1 MEKRVIELA
10 EQIKRFKTQKT
21 RFKTIR
27 SFLNDEFEI
36 YNRKKQVIELQNY
49 LDKHNLK
56 IFTDEGIIIK
66 LTAIEYPL
74 DTQIR
79 IAYIETNQTNQNP
92 ENVEILSEASGK
104 IIVLKGKSPFKPY
117 KKKKKAIEKL
127 NEFYKTSSTKKGL
140 LVLPTG
146 AGKTATAICWL
157 LKNVINKRQKVIWI
171 AHRHELLEQ
180 VKKELIKQ
188 SFSDLLDNV
197 GEYRVRIIS
206 GYKSHHQANRIQPN
220 DDFIIASKDSLREGS
235 KFLISNFLALNKNT
249 FLVIDEAHHAVART
263 YTELIKLIENQVN
276 TLNVLG
282 LTATPFRTAENEKS
296 FLKAVFKDDIIFS
309 EDLGNLITKKILAKP
324 IIIPIQTNERISNE
338 LSEHDKK
345 LILQFS
351 ELPENVK
358 NKIGKLKN
366 RNRLIV
372 DTFFNDREKYKKTII
387 FALDK
392 DHAIELNSLFNSR
405 ENGISKFVI
414 SGLTNHQYHS
424 LSPTHNKDAVDD
436 FRNNKI
442 QVIIN
447 VNILTEGVDL
457 PDAQSIFLTRPTKS
471 KILLTQM
478 IGRGLRGPEANG
490 SEVAY
495 IVSFIDNWDN
505 LVDWISPKELIN
517 DEAIITYNP
526 IEYQKRQLE
535 LISIKLIEQFTLLID
550 NKIDPA
556 LSARIKALDFKQR
569 YPIGWYSFDIEITEN
584 IDEPYFKN
592 CKILVFINHFEAF
605 TLLSRDIEG
614 LYNNFDF
621 DKNTK
626 LDTAEKQALLK
637 TIKFEYFEN
646 CFPIPAVKDEDLWN
660 FVEFYNQYNLIPPYY
675 TFDKLDELDTSKIAK
690 EIIEKPHTEK
700 ELIDNLWDNGNSI
713 FSEFYDKNFSYFIE
727 DIYTEKRKI
736 MFPQTVIK
744 EHVMPKIIFD
754 IETLKER
761 SLNEWPE
768 PMRTEMKERVYEK
781 YEVPKGERFGKEI
794 DHIIPRNEGGKTVFE
809 NLRVITLKENR
820 EKGKKI
826 IDNNIVQ

>member
-1 MEKRVIELA
+1 MERRVIELA

-21 RFKTIR
+21 RFKSIR
-27 SFLNDEFEI
+27 SFLNEEFEI
-36 YNRKKQVIELQNY
+36 YRRKDQAIELQNY

-56 IFTDEGIIIK
+56 IFTEEGIIIK

-79 IAYIETNQTNQNP
+79 IAYIETNQPNP
-92 ENVEILSEASGK
+92 ENIEIQSEASGK
-104 IIVLKGKSPFKPY
+104 VVVSKGKSPFKPY
-117 KKKKKAIEKL
+117 KHQEKAIEKL
-127 NEFYKTSSTKKGL
+127 NEFYKSNSSKKGL

-197 GEYRVRIIS
+197 VEYRVRIIS
-206 GYKSHHQANRIQPN
+206 GYKSHHQANRILPN

-235 KFLISNFLALNKNT
+235 KFLISNFLAQNKNT

-263 YTELIKLIENQVN
+263 YTELIKIIENQVIN
-276 TLNVLG
+276 LNVLG

-296 FLKAVFKDDIIFS
+296 YLKAVFKDDIIFS

-324 IIIPIQTNERISNE
+324 ILVPILTNENITNE
-338 LSEHDKK
+338 LSEQDKK
-345 LILQFS
+345 DILRFS
-351 ELPENVK
+351 ELPEKVK
-358 NKIGKLKN
+358 NKIGLLKN

-372 DTFFNDREKYKKTII
+372 DSYFNEKEKYKKTII
-387 FALDK
+387 FALDIY
-392 DHAIELNSLFNSR
+392 HAIELNSLFNSR
-405 ENGISKFVI
+405 EKGISKFVI
-414 SGLTNHQYHS
+414 SGQTNNQYNS

-526 IEYQKRQLE
+526 IEYQKHQLE

-550 NKIDPA
+550 NRIDPA
-556 LSARIKALDFKQR
+556 LSAKIKALDFKQR
-569 YPIGWYSFDIEITEN
+569 YPIGWYSFDIEISEN
-584 IDEPYFKN
+584 VDEPYFKN
-592 CKILVFINHFEAF
+592 CKILVFINHYEAF
-605 TLLSRDIEG
+605 TLLSRDIEN
-614 LYNNFDF
+614 LYESFDF
-621 DKNTK
+621 DNDTK
-626 LDTAEKQALLK
+626 LDTAEKQSLLK
-637 TIKFEYFEN
+637 AIKTEYFEN
-646 CFPIPAVKDEDLWN
+646 TYPIPAVKDEDLWN
-660 FVEFYNQYNLIPPYY
+660 FIEFYNQYNLIPPYY
-675 TFDKLDELDTSKIAK
+675 TFDKLEELDTSKIAR
-690 EIIEKPHTEK
+690 EIIEKPDKEK

-713 FSEFYDKNFSYFIE
+713 FSEFYDKNFSYFVE
-727 DIYTEKRKI
+727 DIFTEKRKI
-736 MFPQTVIK
+736 LFPQTVAK
-744 EHVMPKIIFD
+744 EYIMPKIIFD

-761 SLNEWPE
+761 PLNEWPE
-768 PMRTEMKERVYEK
+768 PMRTEMRERVFDK
-781 YEVPKGERFGKEI
+781 FNVPKAERFGKEI
-794 DHIIPRNEGGKTVFE
+794 DHIIPRINQGKTVFE
-809 NLRVITLKENR
+809 NLQVITLKENR

-826 IDNNIVQ
+826 

>member
-1 MEKRVIELA
+1 MEKRVIELS

-27 SFLNDEFEI
+27 SFLNDEFDI
-36 YNRKKQVIELQNY
+36 YKRKDNVTELQEL
-49 LDKHNLK
+49 LDKHSLK
-56 IFTDEGIIIK
+56 VFTEGGEIIK
-66 LTAIEYPL
+66 LTEIDYPL

-79 IAYIETNQTNQNP
+79 IAYIETNYSISNP
-92 ENVEILSEASGK
+92 ENVEVQTEASGK
-104 IIVLKGKSPFKPY
+104 IPVVKGKSPFKPY
-117 KKKKKAIEKL
+117 KHQEKAIEKL
-127 NEFYKTSSTKKGL
+127 NEFYKLNSCKKGL

-157 LKNVINKRQKVIWI
+157 LKNVINNKRKVIWI

-180 VKKELIKQ
+180 VKKELVKQ
-188 SFSDLLDNV
+188 SFTDLLDNIDD
-197 GEYRVRIIS
+197 YRFRIIS
-206 GYKSHHQANRIQPN
+206 GYKSHHQANRILPN

-235 KFLISNFLALNKNT
+235 KFLISNFLSQNKNA

-263 YTELIKLIENQVN
+263 YTELIKVIENHVE

-282 LTATPFRTAENEKS
+282 LTATPYRTAESEKS
-296 FLKAVFKDDIIFS
+296 FLKTVFKDDIIFS

-324 IIIPIQTNERISNE
+324 IIVPIQTNEKITNE
-338 LSEHDKK
+338 LSEQDKK

-372 DTFFNDREKYKKTII
+372 DTYFNEKDKYKKTII

-414 SGLTNHQYHS
+414 SGTTNSQLIS

-436 FRNNKI
+436 FRKNKI
-442 QVIIN
+442 QVLIN

-457 PDAQSIFLTRPTKS
+457 PDAQTIFLTRPTKS

-505 LVDWISPKELIN
+505 FVDWVSPKELIN

-535 LISIKLIEQFTLLID
+535 LISIKLIEQFTLMVD

-556 LSARIKALDFKQR
+556 LSTKIKALDFKQR

-592 CKILVFINHFEAF
+592 CKILVFINHYEAY
-605 TLLSRDIEG
+605 TLLSRDMES
-614 LYNNFDF
+614 LFDEFDF
-621 DKNTK
+621 DGNSK
-626 LDTAEKQALLK
+626 LDTGEKQALLK
-637 TIKFEYFEN
+637 KVKTEYFDN
-646 CFPIPAVKDEDLWN
+646 CFPVPAIKEDDLWN
-660 FVEFYNQYNLIPPYY
+660 FIEFYNQYKLLPPYY
-675 TFDKLDELDTSKIAK
+675 TFDKLDELDITKIAQ

-700 ELIDNLWDNGNSI
+700 ELIDTLWDNGNSI
-713 FSEFYDKNFSYFIE
+713 FGEFYDKNFSYFIE

-736 MFPQTVIK
+736 MFPQTIVK
-744 EHVMPKIIFD
+744 EHIMPRIIFD
-754 IETLKER
+754 MESLKER
-761 SLNEWPE
+761 PLQEWPE
-768 PMRTEMKERVYEK
+768 PQRTEMKNKIYDK
-781 YEVPKGERFGKEI
+781 FNIPKGQRFGLEI
-794 DHIIPRNEGGKTVFE
+794 DHIIPRSEGGKTVFE
-809 NLRVITLKENR
+809 NLRVVTMKENR

-826 IDNNIVQ
+826 IE